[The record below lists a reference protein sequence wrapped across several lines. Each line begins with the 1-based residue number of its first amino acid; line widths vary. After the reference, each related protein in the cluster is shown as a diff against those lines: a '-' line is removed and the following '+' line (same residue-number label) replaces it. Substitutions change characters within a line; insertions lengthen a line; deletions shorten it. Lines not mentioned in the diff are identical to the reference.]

1 MSDKPYDEY
10 ADKVVSDLRLYS
22 NFEYSYVG
30 DSMASVELRINLLDR
45 ELRSLLADA
54 WLSGLAYSLN
64 LIEGK
69 KEKRYPWE
77 VRLRD
82 APKTFTGGKMAEP
95 LHYEADDVQPI

>member
-10 ADKVVSDLRLYS
+10 VDKVVSDLRLHS
-22 NFEYSYVG
+22 NFEYSYVDG
-30 DSMASVELRINLLDR
+30 SMTSVELRVNLLDR

-69 KEKRYPWE
+69 KE
-77 VRLRD
+77 
-82 APKTFTGGKMAEP
+82 PK
-95 LHYEADDVQPI
+95 